1 MLEVASLIVVN
12 LIIATVI
19 GFIIGLI
26 VGRASVWSFSS
37 NPTPTISSQAQTG
50 INPVFKKNSSV
61 DNKPLVLSSPKAA
74 GKDNLRKIKGIDYK
88 VEEDLNNLG
97 IYHFEQISKWS
108 SKNCDWIDEFLLLPG
123 QSKKFQWV
131 EQAKILASGRDT
143 VYSKRIEE
151 ESGIKVVEEKEE
163 IN

>member
-1 MLEVASLIVVN
+1 MFEVASLIVVN
-12 LIIATVI
+12 LIVATAI

-26 VGRASVWSFSS
+26 VGRASIWGFLNNSS
-37 NPTPTISSQAQTG
+37 TQASSKTG
-50 INPVFKKNSSV
+50 INPVFKKNSTL
-61 DNKPLVLSSPKAA
+61 DNKPLVLSSPKST

-123 QSKKFQWV
+123 QSKKYQWV

-143 VYSKRIEE
+143 IYSKKLEDE
-151 ESGIKVVEEKEE
+151 ESGIKAIEDEEEK
-163 IN
+163 N